1 MLLKSLSTHQK
12 RYSIFNKF
20 AIFEAPKSVLLT
32 VCTIL
37 TASVLCLY
45 SSSGGAIEP
54 WAFKQIIFITISF
67 TVFYVIIS
75 VNIKIIYKFSYISMI
90 CVIILLL
97 AVIPFGKRV
106 LGASRW
112 LDFGVFMVQPSE
124 YAKVAVIL
132 VLAKFFSNINVKRI
146 KNFSTTVVAFII
158 ILPIFTLV
166 VLQPD
171 LATSIII
178 VSLTAIMLF
187 VAGVPLWEFILAG
200 SMVIVSAPIVWIKL
214 LKDYQKLRIINFLFP
229 ESDPLGSGY
238 NIIQSKIAVGSG
250 GFLGKGFLE
259 GTQGRLRFLPEHHTD
274 FIFTIVGEE
283 FGFVGA
289 VALILLYL
297 YIVFYG
303 FTVARNTNSTFYK
316 LVATDC
322 ASLILLHIFVNIGM
336 TVALMPVAGIPLI
349 MFSYGGSSLM
359 IGLICIA
366 IIINIDINKNVI

>member
-1 MLLKSLSTHQK
+1 MLLKSLSKHQQK
-12 RYSIFNKF
+12 YSIFNKF

-32 VCTIL
+32 VCAIL

-45 SSSGGAIEP
+45 SSSGGNFEP
-54 WAFKQIIFITISF
+54 WAFKQIIFIIISF
-67 TVFYVIIS
+67 IVFYAIIS
-75 VNIKIIYKFSYISMI
+75 VNVKIIYKFSYISMF

-97 AVIPFGKRV
+97 TVIPFGKRV

-132 VLAKFFSNINVKRI
+132 VLAKFFSNINVKRF
-146 KNFSTTVVAFII
+146 KNFSTTVIAFII
-158 ILPIFTLV
+158 ILPIFILV
-166 VLQPD
+166 VIQPD

-178 VSLTAIMLF
+178 GLLATIILF
-187 VAGVPLWEFILAG
+187 VAGVPMWEFVLAG
-200 SMVIVSAPIVWIKL
+200 SMVICSAPIVWIKL

-229 ESDPLGSGY
+229 ENDPLGSGY
-238 NIIQSKIAVGSG
+238 NVIQSKIAIGSG
-250 GFLGKGFLE
+250 GTLGKGFLE
-259 GTQGRLRFLPEHHTD
+259 GTQGKLRFLPEHHTD
-274 FIFTIVGEE
+274 FIFTIVAEE

-303 FTVARNTNSTFYK
+303 FTVARNVNSTFHK
-316 LVATDC
+316 LVATGC
-322 ASLILLHIFVNIGM
+322 ASLIFLHMFVNIGM

>member
-1 MLLKSLSTHQK
+1 M
-12 RYSIFNKF
+12 
-20 AIFEAPKSVLLT
+20 
-32 VCTIL
+32 
-37 TASVLCLY
+37 
-45 SSSGGAIEP
+45 
-54 WAFKQIIFITISF
+54 
-67 TVFYVIIS
+67 
-75 VNIKIIYKFSYISMI
+75 
-90 CVIILLL
+90 
-97 AVIPFGKRV
+97 

-316 LVATDC
+316 LVATGC
-322 ASLILLHIFVNIGM
+322 ASLIFLHMFVNIGM